1 MSSFYLLPAWLFLI
15 EFGTRLALVARVV
28 MRRRPINATLAWVS
42 ILLFAPFLGQFLY
55 LLIGESRLG
64 SRRLKRY
71 ERLSKSLE
79 QEAISLWR
87 HRCLA
92 MEAVPDRCSHV
103 ARYGTAVAGL
113 PPLRGNELTLYSDNL
128 TMMAALVRDIDQARD
143 HVHLLYYIWEDDA
156 AVSPVYESI
165 LRAAARGVRV
175 RLLADGVGSR
185 KFLRGPT
192 CRRLKGAGVSVVE
205 ALPAA
210 LWRMIFARLDLRNH
224 RKIAVIDGRIG
235 YCGSQNINGPSY
247 RSSKWRRPKMW
258 VDATVRVQG
267 PAAQAL
273 GVTFLRDWLLDSD
286 EDITDVVCF
295 LPDIGVP
302 AQDEVLVQL
311 VPSGPGATPLAIH
324 QALLTL
330 IYSAREELIMT
341 TPYFVPDEAMFEAL
355 LAAAT
360 RGVDVRLIMP
370 TVSDSH
376 LVAAAARAHY
386 EQMLEGGI
394 RIFQYNGGLLHAKTV
409 TVDRNVALIG
419 STNFDHRSFFLNF
432 EATMFIYDDDFA
444 SILRFMQVGYMES
457 AESISL
463 EEWRRRSVWE
473 RARDNC
479 AKLMGPLL

>member
-1 MSSFYLLPAWLFLI
+1 
-15 EFGTRLALVARVV
+15 
-28 MRRRPINATLAWVS
+28 
-42 ILLFAPFLGQFLY
+42 
-55 LLIGESRLG
+55 
-64 SRRLKRY
+64 
-71 ERLSKSLE
+71 
-79 QEAISLWR
+79 
-87 HRCLA
+87 
-92 MEAVPDRCSHV
+92 
-103 ARYGTAVAGL
+103 
-113 PPLRGNELTLYSDNL
+113 
-128 TMMAALVRDIDQARD
+128 
-143 HVHLLYYIWEDDA
+143 
-156 AVSPVYESI
+156 
-165 LRAAARGVRV
+165 
-175 RLLADGVGSR
+175 
-185 KFLRGPT
+185 
-192 CRRLKGAGVSVVE
+192 
-205 ALPAA
+205 
-210 LWRMIFARLDLRNH
+210 
-224 RKIAVIDGRIG
+224 
-235 YCGSQNINGPSY
+235 
-247 RSSKWRRPKMW
+247 MW